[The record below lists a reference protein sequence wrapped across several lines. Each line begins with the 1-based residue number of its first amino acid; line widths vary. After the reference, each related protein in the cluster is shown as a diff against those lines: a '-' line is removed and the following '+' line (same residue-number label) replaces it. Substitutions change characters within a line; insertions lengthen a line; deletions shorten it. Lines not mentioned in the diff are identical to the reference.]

1 MRITKYEAAKARYA
15 SHSPECSLR
24 LCSILITLGAQN
36 TFIQNSHFAYY
47 PRHRKR
53 SRRILRSQTC
63 WFVHAKLEPGQLSG
77 YCCFHFSPSIA
88 LGLLRC
94 QGFLGGASGKNLP
107 ANAGNKSS
115 IPNLGR
121 SHVLFATKP
130 MCHKCWGLRALGPL
144 CCSYQACMLPLLK
157 LVHLESVFCNKKAT
171 AMRSPQTTMNT
182 RCNQINKV

>member
-1 MRITKYEAAKARYA
+1 MKQKKIFFFWNSVVFFYDPTNVGKLISGFSAFSKSSLNIWKFSVHVLLKPSLEKFEHYFA
-15 SHSPECSLR
+15 SMWN
-24 LCSILITLGAQN
+24 II
-36 TFIQNSHFAYY
+36 
-47 PRHRKR
+47 
-53 SRRILRSQTC
+53 SQKC
-63 WFVHAKLEPGQLSG
+63 IYWDFPGVLVV
-77 YCCFHFSPSIA
+77 
-88 LGLLRC
+88 
-94 QGFLGGASGKNLP
+94 KNLP

-171 AMRSPQTTMNT
+171 AMRSPQTTMKSSPWLL
-182 RCNQINKV
+182 QQEKALM